1 MSTKRTYLDPIHQ
14 DIILD
19 RAKPAER
26 LVMDLIDTK
35 EFQRL
40 RRVHQLGASFF
51 TFQGA
56 EGSRFTHSVG
66 VMHVASK
73 LVDMLRDRSPGIE
86 EKRPLILSA
95 ALLHD
100 IGHGP
105 FSHVTEKILDY
116 DHEDWSCKIIGG
128 DSDVCKVLE
137 AFDPNLARDVV
148 SVLKKTYHPKYISH
162 MVSSQLDCDR
172 FDYLLRDSYMTG
184 TAYGLFALHRIL
196 ASMELDEENERIIVS
211 GDKGQ
216 IAVEDYLFARY
227 SMYAQVYYHRK
238 NLAARCLIAKLVK
251 RARFLMESGQQTCFM
266 DDATEKWLK
275 GIDLTVAEY
284 LTLDDVQMTYHIKR
298 WSLDSDPILADLA
311 SRFLNRRLFK
321 AMKIFRP
328 RSLPPDSREA
338 VASLAETFG
347 GKSEVSSSSSS
358 AAATTQLRRSSDK
371 ITIFAGAKAAA
382 IEKRAR
388 AICAESGMDPD
399 YYIDTESTGIRPYDY
414 YRPEAELPQTN
425 IVVKTDSG
433 EVDELSNLSLAV
445 EALVKGNYETRWL
458 IYPAE
463 LHEQICDLNDMEIS
477 VEAL

>member
-1 MSTKRTYLDPIHQ
+1 
-14 DIILD
+14 
-19 RAKPAER
+19 
-26 LVMDLIDTK
+26 
-35 EFQRL
+35 
-40 RRVHQLGASFF
+40 
-51 TFQGA
+51 
-56 EGSRFTHSVG
+56 
-66 VMHVASK
+66 
-73 LVDMLRDRSPGIE
+73 
-86 EKRPLILSA
+86 
-95 ALLHD
+95 
-100 IGHGP
+100 
-105 FSHVTEKILDY
+105 
-116 DHEDWSCKIIGG
+116 
-128 DSDVCKVLE
+128 
-137 AFDPNLARDVV
+137 
-148 SVLKKTYHPKYISH
+148 

-275 GIDLTVAEY
+275 GVDLTVAEY

>member
-73 LVDMLRDRSPGIE
+73 LIDMLRDRSPGIE

-105 FSHVTEKILDY
+105 FSHVTEKILNY

-128 DSDVCKVLE
+128 DTDVCKVLE
-137 AFDPNLARDVV
+137 AFDKNLAKDVV

-251 RARFLMESGQQTCFM
+251 RARFLMESGQQTSFM

-328 RSLPPDSREA
+328 RSLPRIHAKRSPAWQKLLVEGVNQLPHQAMQQRQPSFAEEAIKSRFLLERKQPRSRKEPA
-338 VASLAETFG
+338 RFALNPAWILTITSIQSRREFAPTTIIDRKQNCRKPTSLSKRTVAKLMNCP
-347 GKSEVSSSSSS
+347 
-358 AAATTQLRRSSDK
+358 
-371 ITIFAGAKAAA
+371 IFH
-382 IEKRAR
+382 
-388 AICAESGMDPD
+388 
-399 YYIDTESTGIRPYDY
+399 
-414 YRPEAELPQTN
+414 
-425 IVVKTDSG
+425 
-433 EVDELSNLSLAV
+433 
-445 EALVKGNYETRWL
+445 WL
-458 IYPAE
+458 WM
-463 LHEQICDLNDMEIS
+463 HW
-477 VEAL
+477 